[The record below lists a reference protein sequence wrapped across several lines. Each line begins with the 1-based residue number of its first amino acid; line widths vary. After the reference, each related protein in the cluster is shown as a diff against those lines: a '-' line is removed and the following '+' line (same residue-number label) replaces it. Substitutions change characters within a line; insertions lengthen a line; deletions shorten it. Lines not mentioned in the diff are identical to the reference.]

1 MMQLTIYM
9 NVMAKLYVMSQNVR
23 YRTSLQNVIYATC
36 DSKIDIFSCYGP
48 NLNST
53 SLAFSNTLCTFYGV
67 LISDV
72 M

>member
-1 MMQLTIYM
+1 MG
-9 NVMAKLYVMSQNVR
+9 QNVR

-53 SLAFSNTLCTFYGV
+53 SLTFSNTLCTFYGV

-72 M
+72 MSAMPGIHVYSKMY